1 MSLLIKMFLILGV
14 IVYIFVFTYEDDI
27 KKYKQNIKSQN
38 IAKQELKNISKT
50 ELLKKEFLYNKKE
63 QNIFNIA
70 RFSQNSK
77 DELLSFTSRYFDDI
91 KMKDISSDI
100 SSFEVKSDDM
110 SKFYYFIEDLGYFR
124 SVVEVLNDIE
134 IVRVDN
140 SFDISFKL
148 KTYKDRVIA
157 E

>member
-100 SSFEVKSDDM
+100 SSFQVKSDDM

-134 IVRVDN
+134 IVRGDN